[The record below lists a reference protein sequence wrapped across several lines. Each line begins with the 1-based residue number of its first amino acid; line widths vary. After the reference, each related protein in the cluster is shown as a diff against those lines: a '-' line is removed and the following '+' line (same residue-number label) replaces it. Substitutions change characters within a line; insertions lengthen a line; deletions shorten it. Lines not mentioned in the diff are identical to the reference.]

1 MITTFAPVK
10 FSPSPPALVDTKHRE
25 MLGSTLNS
33 LTRRV
38 LSAGLVDPS
47 KRLYTIPLLI
57 TNSSKMSR
65 SWKETDIVFN
75 DSVSPDKLILKSMVR
90 NLAKCKS
97 TKFFF
102 NFKDE
107 YLTTNRIFA
116 ESLSSGLFRPSLNVT
131 LRNLWNLVRNSEY
144 GLQFSVLACFCYW
157 TVCMVKLKKA
167 NKTKTSFTTGIA
179 LYLRSPWLYI
189 LQL

>member
-25 MLGSTLNS
+25 MLGSRLNS

-38 LSAGLVDPS
+38 LSAALVDPS

-65 SWKETDIVFN
+65 SWKETDIVLN
-75 DSVSPDKLILKSMVR
+75 DSVSCDKLILKSMVR

-97 TKFFF
+97 TKFFSIS
-102 NFKDE
+102 K
-107 YLTTNRIFA
+107 TNIWQRI
-116 ESLSSGLFRPSLNVT
+116 ES
-131 LRNLWNLVRNSEY
+131 LRNLCPQGFSGLPWTGRWGIFGILYETVNMAYNFPSLLVFAI
-144 GLQFSVLACFCYW
+144 GLCAWSSSK
-157 TVCMVKLKKA
+157 KL
-167 NKTKTSFTTGIA
+167 TKQRRAS
-179 LYLRSPWLYI
+179 
-189 LQL
+189 